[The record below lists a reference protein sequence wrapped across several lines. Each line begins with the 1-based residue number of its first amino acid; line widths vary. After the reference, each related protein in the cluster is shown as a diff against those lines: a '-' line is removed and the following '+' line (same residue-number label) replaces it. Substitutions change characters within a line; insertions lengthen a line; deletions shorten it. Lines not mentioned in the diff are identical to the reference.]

1 MDTNK
6 QIAPR
11 DHGGAWAGCDLTG
24 AAPLTEH
31 VRALR
36 AALVRALATPATV
49 EQIGARVGIGA
60 AAVLPHLLQLA
71 AEGCLVRHDP
81 HGFAVAREA
90 GAPGYSRRLP
100 PRPQPVRDAI
110 FAYLSEP
117 RQAKEVAAHIGR
129 PVPNATGHLAA
140 MLRLG
145 LVVRTGYG
153 RYERADLVADGA
165 CPAVIIR
172 PHPVRDA
179 TLGCLKGPMHCNAV
193 AALTGRTPSQAL
205 HALRHLVTHG
215 LAVHLGRGVYAPAPK
230 PDRPVVDM
238 ECSVRAFAGDAVAV
252 NGKDVPCSP

>member
-11 DHGGAWAGCDLTG
+11 GHGRAWAGCDLTG

-49 EQIGARVGIGA
+49 EQIGARVGMGSG
-60 AAVLPHLLQLA
+60 AVLPHLLQLA
-71 AEGCLVRHDP
+71 AEGCLVRHGP

-90 GAPGYSRRLP
+90 DASGCSKRLP

-110 FAYLSEP
+110 LAFLLEP
-117 RQAKEVAAHIGR
+117 RQAKEVAIHIGR

-140 MLRLG
+140 MRRLG

-153 RYERADLVADGA
+153 RYERADLVAEGTR
-165 CPAVIIR
+165 PAVIVR

-179 TLGCLKGPMHCNAV
+179 TLGCLKGPMHCDAV
-193 AALTGRTPSQAL
+193 AAMTGRTSSQAQ
-205 HALRHLVTHG
+205 HALNHLVTQG
-215 LAVHLGRGVYAPAPK
+215 LAVHRGRDVYAPAPK
-230 PDRPVVDM
+230 SDRAMDG
-238 ECSVRAFAGDAVAV
+238 SVRAMAGDAVTV
-252 NGKDVPCSP
+252 NGKDVPCTP

>member
-6 QIAPR
+6 QIAPQGR
-11 DHGGAWAGCDLTG
+11 GGAWAGCDVTG

-49 EQIGARVGIGA
+49 EQIGARVGMVS

-71 AEGCLVRHDP
+71 AEGCIVRHGP
-81 HGFAVAREA
+81 NGFAVAREA
-90 GAPGYSRRLP
+90 DTSGYSRRLP

-117 RQAKEVAAHIGR
+117 RQAKEVATHIGR

-140 MLRLG
+140 MRRLG

-165 CPAVIIR
+165 RPAVIVR

-179 TLGCLKGPMHCNAV
+179 TLGCLKEPMHCNAV
-193 AALTGRTPSQAL
+193 TAMTGRTPSQAL
-205 HALRHLVTHG
+205 HALHHLVTYG

-230 PDRPVVDM
+230 PDRVAADM
-238 ECSVRAFAGDAVAV
+238 DGSVRAIAGDAVTV
-252 NGKDVPCSP
+252 NGRDVPCSP